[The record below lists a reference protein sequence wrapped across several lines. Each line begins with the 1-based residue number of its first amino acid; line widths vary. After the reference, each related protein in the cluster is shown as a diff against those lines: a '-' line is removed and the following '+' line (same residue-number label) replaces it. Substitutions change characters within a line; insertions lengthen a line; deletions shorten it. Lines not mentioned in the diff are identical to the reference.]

1 MDSGRDANYFMLL
14 SKTLI
19 MQSQLMLDA
28 TCEVLG
34 AETEG
39 LPPGG
44 ELPKV
49 ISLNLTLMLMQWSCS

>member
-14 SKTLI
+14 SETII
-19 MQSQLMLDA
+19 MQSQPMVDA
-28 TCEVLG
+28 RCEVLG

-44 ELPKV
+44 ELPEV

>member
-14 SKTLI
+14 SETII

-28 TCEVLG
+28 RCEVPG
-34 AETEG
+34 AETGG

-49 ISLNLTLMLMQWSCS
+49 ISLNFTLMLMQWSCR